1 MEIKTKYAVG
11 DMVWV
16 NIEGNN
22 VNLRVKAISLYT
34 NGRFARVNYEFVW
47 NERALY
53 VAEQDV
59 HATNEMN

>member
-11 DMVWV
+11 DMVWI

-34 NGRFARVNYEFVW
+34 NGRFVRVNYEFVW
-47 NERALY
+47 NERVLY
-53 VAEQDV
+53 VAENDV
-59 HATNEMN
+59 MDKN